1 MSSSKQ
7 LIFLTMKSRKKLEK
21 TPKPILCLFSNKV
34 FFTNKVMQMK
44 SFFYN
49 VFLSQLYFAQSNL
62 VFIYDKMNS
71 RELFRPR
78 VIFIITVAH
87 HPDDKNKKEAE

>member
-1 MSSSKQ
+1 
-7 LIFLTMKSRKKLEK
+7 
-21 TPKPILCLFSNKV
+21 
-34 FFTNKVMQMK
+34 MK

-49 VFLSQLYFAQSNL
+49 VFLSQLYFAQSNM

-78 VIFIITVAH
+78 VVFIITVAH

>member
-1 MSSSKQ
+1 M
-7 LIFLTMKSRKKLEK
+7 
-21 TPKPILCLFSNKV
+21 
-34 FFTNKVMQMK
+34 
-44 SFFYN
+44 
-49 VFLSQLYFAQSNL
+49 

-78 VIFIITVAH
+78 VVFIITVAH